1 MRFIQSMTLLLTAS
15 FSVGCS
21 QVDSIRSGTIFGKK
35 NDDGV
40 ACIYSRLPDEKPNAG
55 LYPKWVDE
63 KWDWVCPLTFK
74 ESTEK
79 QQALVK
85 QEVQR
90 LTSPMENAD
99 LKALIE
105 DPEFQKFKQLE
116 PLKSF
121 IVQAKEDGKVTNA
134 EYIAIQRII
143 ADLRPKELSSKDV
156 EDAARGKLMS
166 QL

>member
-1 MRFIQSMTLLLTAS
+1 MRFIKPITIVLIAC
-15 FSVGCS
+15 FGAGCS
-21 QVDSIRSGTIFGKK
+21 QVDALRSGTIFSKR
-35 NDDGV
+35 NADGV
-40 ACIYSRLPDEKPNAG
+40 ACIYRPLPDDRNSAG
-55 LYPKWVDE
+55 IYTKSFEQKWSWE
-63 KWDWVCPLTFK
+63 CPLTFK

-90 LTSPMENAD
+90 LTLPMDNAD

-105 DPEFQKFKQLE
+105 DPEFQKFKKLE

-121 IVQAKEDGKVTNA
+121 IVKAKEDGKITNA
-134 EYIAIQRII
+134 EYIAIQRMIK
-143 ADLRPKELSSKDV
+143 DLRPKELSP
-156 EDAARGKLMS
+156 EDKAAAERGKLLS